1 MPLEKGI
8 RNFANVRNR
17 KKTAKLIPIK
27 ITIYSLMKRKLF
39 LLLVAV
45 LTSVAA
51 MAQGHKISGKVV
63 DANGEPLLGAGVVVK
78 GTTTGAA
85 TDLEGQFELTVP
97 RGAVLEVSSIGYK
110 TVEVPVG
117 NQTRFE
123 IVLEDDSE
131 MLESTV
137 VIGYGTVKRTNFTGS
152 VQTHNVGDSPVSAVP
167 RTSPLEMLRGLATGV
182 QMSQSGVAGADQ
194 SVMVRGQKSISG
206 GSQPLIVLDG
216 VIYQGRLT
224 DIDPNTIESMSVLKD
239 ATSLAAYGS
248 QAANGVIMITSK
260 KGQQGKPMINF
271 RGTLTLVQQNY
282 TPKLR
287 SGRDYVTMINDRQN
301 FPQENPDGT
310 QYHAWLSELEMANY
324 NAGKETDWYQYVQQ
338 TGVQQD
344 YSMNVS
350 GANDRMNYLFG
361 VSYGNNTNFIK
372 GNAFIRETVTGRLTT
387 RITDN
392 ISAGFNF
399 NWAAT
404 QNDGVRPAYS
414 RAFSPYGEPN
424 MPDGSMRKFL
434 IGPSQ
439 ESAENPLWD
448 VYNGVDAEN
457 RGNSSTIGGNIEIKF
472 PWIKGLSYKIT
483 GNYTLRNTLTRQFV
497 HERNL
502 VMANDMEYTTEVV
515 DKYLSQAS
523 GYQQSVKN
531 ISWVL
536 DNILTYTRD
545 LGNHYINATLVY
557 TRDMTK
563 AEGFRAFGQ
572 NFSGIGNTTLGFYG
586 LNNAETQKVQNLSY
600 TLHTD
605 VGYLARVNYS
615 FKNKYHFNAS
625 VRRDGSSVF
634 GSDHKWGTFPAL
646 GVAYTISDEP
656 WFKVSGVDY
665 LKLKLSWGKNGNQ
678 SLQPYQTLSNISMGQ
693 GGGFTAYFGGQPV
706 FGEAMTRLANPNL
719 GWETTVSWNGGFE
732 VDLFQRR
739 LHWELDAYKSKT
751 TDQIF
756 NRTIPVMTAG
766 LTTQQSTM
774 GRVDNWGIESSLRYN
789 IIQMRDF
796 HWNVNVNFTMNRNK
810 LVELYGGK
818 EEDDIVN
825 NRFFGKPLNPI
836 YGYKNIGIVQKTDTE
851 YMQANSVGPGDVKN
865 EDLNGDGKI
874 DPLDRMILGYGQ
886 EAFRASLNTTLTW
899 KNLSIYMMFNG
910 SFSGGKYGKAINNAA
925 FLSYS
930 EGMMYLNSVDHPY
943 WTEKNPSEIYPKA
956 FNVAGN
962 PTYVANYGFVRLQ
975 DLNISYNFKSEWMRK
990 IGVSSASVYVA
1001 SGNLFFI
1008 APGWKFSDPEV
1019 RNPYSQQ
1026 LRRTYTFGVN
1036 VRF

>member
-1 MPLEKGI
+1 
-8 RNFANVRNR
+8 
-17 KKTAKLIPIK
+17 
-27 ITIYSLMKRKLF
+27 MKRKLF
-39 LLLVAV
+39 LLLVTLFTA
-45 LTSVAA
+45 VAA
-51 MAQGHKISGKVV
+51 MAQQKISGKVV

-78 GTTTGAA
+78 GTTTGTV
-85 TDLEGQFELTVP
+85 TDLDGLFELTVP
-97 RGAVLEVSSIGYK
+97 AGATLEISSIGYK
-110 TVEVPVG
+110 TLEVAVG
-117 NQTRFE
+117 NQTRFD
-123 IVLEDDSE
+123 ITLEDDNE
-131 MLESTV
+131 MLEGTV

-152 VQTHNVGDSPVSAVP
+152 VQTHNVGDSPVSSVP
-167 RTSPLEMLRGLATGV
+167 RTNPIEMLRGLATGV

-216 VIYQGRLT
+216 VIYQGRLM
-224 DIDPNTIESMSVLKD
+224 DIDPNTIESMSVMKD

-271 RGTLTLVQQNY
+271 RGTVSLVQQNY

-287 SGRDYVTMINDRQN
+287 SGRDYVTMINDRQG
-301 FPQENPDGT
+301 FPQTNADGT
-310 QYHAWLSELEMANY
+310 QYHAWLSDLEMPNY

-338 TGVQQD
+338 IGVQQE
-344 YSMNVS
+344 YSANIS
-350 GANDRMNYLFG
+350 GATDRMNYLFG

-372 GNAFIRETVTGRLTT
+372 GNAFIRETVTGRVTT

-392 ISAGFNF
+392 ISAGINF

-404 QNDGVRPAYS
+404 QNDGVRPGYS

-424 MPDGSMRKFL
+424 MPDGRMRKFL

-448 VYNGVDAEN
+448 VYNGIDAEN
-457 RGNSSTIGGNIEIKF
+457 RGNSSTIGGNIEVKF

-483 GNYTLRNTLTRQFV
+483 GNYTLRNSLVRQFT
-497 HERNL
+497 HENNL

-523 GYQQSVKN
+523 GYQQSSKN

-545 LGNHYINATLVY
+545 LGDHYINATLVY
-557 TRDMTK
+557 TRDYTK
-563 AEGFRAFGQ
+563 GEGFRAFGQ

-586 LNNAETQKVQNLSY
+586 LNNAETQKVQNITYS
-600 TLHTD
+600 LHTD

-634 GSDHKWGTFPAL
+634 GSEHKWGTFPAI

-656 WFKVSGVDY
+656 WFKVPVIDY

-678 SLQPYQTLSNISMGQ
+678 SLSPYQTLSNISMGQ

-719 GWETTVSWNGGFE
+719 GWETTISWNGGFE
-732 VDLFQRR
+732 IDMFQRR
-739 LHWELDAYKSKT
+739 FHWELDAYKSKT

-789 IIQMRDF
+789 IIQKRDLR
-796 HWNVNVNFTMNRNK
+796 WDVNVNFTMNRNK
-810 LVELYGGK
+810 LVELYGGN

-836 YGYKNIGIVQKTDTE
+836 YGYKNIGIVQKNDTQ
-851 YMQANSVGPGDVKN
+851 YMQANGVGPGDVKN

-899 KNLSIYMMFNG
+899 KNLSLYMMFNG

-943 WTEKNPSEIYPKA
+943 WTEENPSDFYPKA

-975 DLNISYNFKSEWMRK
+975 DVNISYNFRGNWLKK

-1001 SGNLFFI
+1001 GGNLFFI
-1008 APGWKFSDPEV
+1008 APGWKYSDPEV

-1026 LRRTYTFGVN
+1026 LRRTYTFGIN

>member
-1 MPLEKGI
+1 
-8 RNFANVRNR
+8 
-17 KKTAKLIPIK
+17 
-27 ITIYSLMKRKLF
+27 MKRKLF

-51 MAQGHKISGKVV
+51 MAQGNKISGKVV

-78 GTTTGAA
+78 GTTTGTV
-85 TDLEGQFELTVP
+85 TDLDGLFELTVP
-97 RGAVLEVSSIGYK
+97 AGSTLEISSIGYK
-110 TVEVPVG
+110 TVDIPVG

-123 IVLEDDSE
+123 ITLEDDNE
-131 MLESTV
+131 MLEGTV

-152 VQTHNVGDSPVSAVP
+152 VQTHNVGDSPVSSVP
-167 RTSPLEMLRGLATGV
+167 RTNPIEMLRGLATGV

-216 VIYQGRLT
+216 VIYQGRLM
-224 DIDPNTIESMSVLKD
+224 DIDPNTIESMSVMKD

-271 RGTLTLVQQNY
+271 RGTVSLVQQNY

-287 SGRDYVTMINDRQN
+287 SGEDYITMKNDRQGVA
-301 FPQENPDGT
+301 QYNPDGT
-310 QYHAWLSELEMANY
+310 RNVSWMSDLELANY
-324 NAGKETDWYQYVQQ
+324 KAGKETDWYQYVQQ

-344 YSMNVS
+344 YSLNIS
-350 GANDRMNYLFG
+350 GASDRVNYMFG

-372 GNAFIRETVTGRLTT
+372 GNAFIRETITARLSTN
-387 RITDN
+387 ITKN
-392 ISAGFNF
+392 ISAGLNF

-404 QNDGVRPAYS
+404 QNDGVRPSYS

-424 MPDGSMRKFL
+424 MPDGRMRKYI
-434 IGPSQ
+434 IGPIQ
-439 ESAENPLWD
+439 ETATNPLWD
-448 VYNGVDAEN
+448 VYNGIDAEN
-457 RGNSSTIGGNIEIKF
+457 HGNSSTIGGNIEIKF
-472 PWIKGLSYKIT
+472 PWVRGLSYKIT
-483 GNYTLRNTLTRQFV
+483 GNYTLRNTLSRQFT
-497 HERNL
+497 HEMNL
-502 VMANDMEYTTEVV
+502 IQPNDTEYTTATF

-523 GYQQSVKN
+523 GYQNYSTN
-531 ISWVL
+531 NSWVL

-545 LGNHYINATLVY
+545 LGDHYINATLVY
-557 TRDMTK
+557 TRDASK
-563 AEGFRAFGQ
+563 GEGFRTYGA
-572 NFSGIGNTTLGFYG
+572 NFEGLGNTTLGWYG
-586 LNNAETQKVQNLSY
+586 LGNAETQKSQNITY

-615 FKNKYHFNAS
+615 YKNKYHFNAS

-634 GSDHKWGTFPAL
+634 GSEHKWGTFPAI

-656 WFKVSGVDY
+656 WFKVPVIDY

-678 SLQPYQTLSNISMGQ
+678 SLAPYQTLSNIAMGQ
-693 GGGFTAYFGGQPV
+693 AGGYIAYFGGQQY
-706 FGEAMTRLANPNL
+706 FGEAMTRLPNPDL
-719 GWETTVSWNGGFE
+719 GWETTVSWNGGYE
-732 VDLFQRR
+732 IDMFQRK

-789 IIQMRDF
+789 IIQNRDLR
-796 HWNVNVNFTMNRNK
+796 WDATVNFTMNRNK
-810 LVELYGGK
+810 LVELYGGN

-825 NRFFGKPLNPI
+825 LRFFGKPLNPI
-836 YGYKNIGIVQKTDTE
+836 YGYHNIGIVQKTDTE
-851 YMQANSVGPGDVKN
+851 YMALNGVTPGDMKN
-865 EDLNGDGKI
+865 ENLDDDPKI
-874 DPLDRMILGYGQ
+874 TEADRMILGYGQ
-886 EAFRASLNTTLTW
+886 EAFRMSLNSNFSW
-899 KNLSIYMMFNG
+899 KNLSVYVMFNG
-910 SFSGGKYGKAINNAA
+910 VFSNKMYGKAINNPALLA
-925 FLSYS
+925 YS
-930 EGMMYLNSVDHPY
+930 EGMASLNSVDHPY
-943 WTEKNPSEIYPKA
+943 WTEENPSDFYPKV

-975 DLNISYNFKSEWMRK
+975 DLNISYTLRGDWMKRF
-990 IGVSSASVYVA
+990 GLSSASVYVA
-1001 SGNLFFI
+1001 GGNLFFI
-1008 APGWKFSDPEV
+1008 APGWKYSDPEV